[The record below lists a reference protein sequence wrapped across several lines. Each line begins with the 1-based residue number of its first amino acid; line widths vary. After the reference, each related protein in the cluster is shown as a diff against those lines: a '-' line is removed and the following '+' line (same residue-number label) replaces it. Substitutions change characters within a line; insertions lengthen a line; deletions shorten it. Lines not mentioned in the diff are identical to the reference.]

1 MKTRAKIEPVMNEII
16 ITYKNGISEIRN
28 YIESA
33 KSQKIKL
40 AENQD
45 ERTVQEIEKSKQIE
59 KINGMKLNVINE
71 VKNIIDKYSESENE
85 FFKLDGKEITDDIK
99 LLSLPLTSEQVA
111 ELQNRYKNNFTML
124 QTINDYA
131 KKNNLPVY
139 RLQSKENRI
148 DILNFW
154 NDKVIYPRF
163 ADNTYFQE
171 QESKY
176 DFLQI
181 AESYKQLYLPKFEE
195 LEQVEC

>member
-16 ITYKNGISEIRN
+16 MTYKNGISEIRN

-59 KINGMKLNVINE
+59 KINSMKLNVINE

-85 FFKLDGKEITDDIK
+85 FFKLDGKEITDDVK
-99 LLSLPLTSEQVA
+99 LLSLPLTFEQVA

-139 RLQSKENRI
+139 QLQSKENRI

-154 NDKVIYPRF
+154 NDKIIYPRF
-163 ADNTYFQE
+163 ADNTDF

-181 AESYKQLYLPKFEE
+181 AESYKQSYLPKFEE
-195 LEQVEC
+195 MEQVE

>member
-16 ITYKNGISEIRN
+16 MTYKNGISEIRN

-85 FFKLDGKEITDDIK
+85 FFKLDGKEITDDVK

-148 DILNFW
+148 DILKFW
-154 NDKVIYPRF
+154 NDKIIYPRF
-163 ADNTYFQE
+163 ADNTDF

-181 AESYKQLYLPKFEE
+181 AESYKQSYLPKFEE
-195 LEQVEC
+195 MEQVEC

>member
-16 ITYKNGISEIRN
+16 MTYKNGISEIRN

-33 KSQKIKL
+33 KSQKVKL

-85 FFKLDGKEITDDIK
+85 FFKLDGKEITDDVK
-99 LLSLPLTSEQVA
+99 LLSLPLSSEQVA
-111 ELQNRYKNNFTML
+111 ELQNRYKSNFTML

-131 KKNNLPVY
+131 KRNNLPVY

-154 NDKVIYPRF
+154 NEKIIYPRF
-163 ADNTYFQE
+163 ADNTDF

-181 AESYKQLYLPKFEE
+181 AESYKQSYLPKFEE
-195 LEQVEC
+195 MEQVEC

>member
-16 ITYKNGISEIRN
+16 MTYKNGISEIRN

-85 FFKLDGKEITDDIK
+85 FFKLDGKEITDDVK
-99 LLSLPLTSEQVA
+99 LLSLPLSSEQVA
-111 ELQNRYKNNFTML
+111 ELQNRYKSNFTML

-131 KKNNLPVY
+131 KRNNLPVY

-154 NDKVIYPRF
+154 NEKIIYPRF
-163 ADNTYFQE
+163 ADNTDF

-181 AESYKQLYLPKFEE
+181 AESYKQSYLPKFEE
-195 LEQVEC
+195 MEQVEC

>member
-16 ITYKNGISEIRN
+16 MTYKNGISEIRN

-71 VKNIIDKYSESENE
+71 VKKIIDKYSESENE
-85 FFKLDGKEITDDIK
+85 FFKLDGKEITDDVK

-154 NDKVIYPRF
+154 NDKIIYPRF
-163 ADNTYFQE
+163 ADNTDF

-181 AESYKQLYLPKFEE
+181 AESYKQSYLPKFEE
-195 LEQVEC
+195 MEQVEC

>member
-1 MKTRAKIEPVMNEII
+1 MKTRKDIEPVMNEII
-16 ITYKNGISEIRN
+16 MTYKNGISEIRN

-85 FFKLDGKEITDDIK
+85 FFKLDGKEITDDVK

-154 NDKVIYPRF
+154 NDKIIYPRF
-163 ADNTYFQE
+163 ADNTDF

-181 AESYKQLYLPKFEE
+181 AESYKQSYLPKFEE
-195 LEQVEC
+195 MEQVEC

>member
-16 ITYKNGISEIRN
+16 MTYKNGISEIRN

-85 FFKLDGKEITDDIK
+85 FFKLDGKEITDDVK
-99 LLSLPLTSEQVA
+99 LLSLPLTAEQVK
-111 ELQNRYKNNFTML
+111 ELQTRYKNNFTML
-124 QTINDYA
+124 QAVNDYA
-131 KKNNLPVY
+131 KKNNYLVFP
-139 RLQSKENRI
+139 LQSKESRI
-148 DILNFW
+148 DTLNFW
-154 NDKVIYPRF
+154 NDKIIYPRF
-163 ADNTYFQE
+163 ADNTDF

-181 AESYKQLYLPKFEE
+181 AESYKQSYLPKFEE
-195 LEQVEC
+195 MEQVEC

>member
-59 KINGMKLNVINE
+59 KINSMKLNVINE

-85 FFKLDGKEITDDIK
+85 FFKLDGKEITDDVK
-99 LLSLPLTSEQVA
+99 LLSLPLTSEQVS

-154 NDKVIYPRF
+154 NDKIIYPRF
-163 ADNTYFQE
+163 ADNTDF

-181 AESYKQLYLPKFEE
+181 AESYKQSYLPKFEE
-195 LEQVEC
+195 MEQVEC

>member
-16 ITYKNGISEIRN
+16 MTYKNGISEIRN

-59 KINGMKLNVINE
+59 KINSMKLDVINE

-85 FFKLDGKEITDDIK
+85 FFKLDGKEITDDVK

-111 ELQNRYKNNFTML
+111 ELQTRYKNNFTML

-139 RLQSKENRI
+139 RLQSKENRM

-154 NDKVIYPRF
+154 NDKIIYPRF
-163 ADNTYFQE
+163 ADNTDF

-181 AESYKQLYLPKFEE
+181 AESYKQSYLPKFEE
-195 LEQVEC
+195 MEQVEC